1 VRGQPLWRNR
11 RHWLGLAALLVSA
24 QITVAR
30 DPDPAPGASSAK
42 SPCTPRDGL
51 NFICGPVGSE
61 DIVRIPGTA
70 WLIASGLNLGEPA
83 HLFLIDAQDKHA
95 SVLFPSRDTLMR
107 PGEAATHC
115 PGPPDLKRMSM
126 DGLGLRAEQGGLH
139 TLYAANHGDR
149 LAIEM
154 FRIDARASR
163 PTATWVDCVLLPAGT
178 LPNAVA
184 PLPDGGM
191 LVTSFYD
198 PSDKSAWARMARA
211 EITGRILRWDAKD
224 GFRAVPHSDM
234 SGANGLEIS
243 GDGRLVYASAW
254 SARKLVILSLD
265 GQDRH
270 EITLDFMPD
279 NVHHLEDGSLLVAG
293 QRTQVQK
300 IEACGGS
307 PCPQPWM
314 IAHVD
319 PRTGTV
325 QPLLSRAGSAEVN
338 YACGAIRL
346 GETIYFTA
354 RGSRSIAYVSA
365 DRLPSLQ

>member
-1 VRGQPLWRNR
+1 VRGRLLWRNR
-11 RHWLGLAALLVSA
+11 RHWLGLAALLASA
-24 QITVAR
+24 QFTAVQAV
-30 DPDPAPGASSAK
+30 DPAPSGPAPEE
-42 SPCTPRDGL
+42 PCAARNGL

-61 DIVRIPGTA
+61 DIVRIPGTR
-70 WLIASGLNLGEPA
+70 WLIASGLNLGKPA
-83 HLFLIDAQDKHA
+83 HLFLIDAQHKRA
-95 SVLFPSRDTLMR
+95 SVLFPSPETLMQIS
-107 PGEAATHC
+107 EAATHC
-115 PGPPDLKRMSM
+115 PGPPDVARMSM

-154 FRIDARASR
+154 FRIDARSSR
-163 PTATWVDCVLLPAGT
+163 PSATWVDCMPLPAGT
-178 LPNAVA
+178 LPNAVV

-265 GQDRH
+265 GQGRH
-270 EITLDFMPD
+270 EIALDFMPD
-279 NVHHLEDGSLLVAG
+279 NVRRLEDGSLLVAG

-300 IEACGGS
+300 IEACGAS

-319 PRTGTV
+319 PRTGMV
-325 QPLLSRAGSAEVN
+325 QPLLSRAGSPEVN

-354 RGSRSIAYVSA
+354 RGSRSIAYVSS